1 MTITMNIEKDI
12 FVHLASSTQGV
23 FPPVCILQHRTCL
36 LQTSETQPNDAPEY
50 GAYLQ

>member
-12 FVHLASSTQGV
+12 FVHLASSTQGG
-23 FPPVCILQHRTCL
+23 PVCILQHRTCL